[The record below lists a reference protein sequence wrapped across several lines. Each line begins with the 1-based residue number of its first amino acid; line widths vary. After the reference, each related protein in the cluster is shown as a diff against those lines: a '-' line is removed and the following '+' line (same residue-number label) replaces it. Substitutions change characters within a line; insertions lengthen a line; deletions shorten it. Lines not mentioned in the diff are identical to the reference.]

1 MAVGA
6 TVGSGEA
13 EGDTVTVG
21 GIGSVLNWK
30 LFKLHKLLSELVSK
44 RKYKACFP
52 VSIFS
57 GSIESILV
65 TGAIWESD
73 FSTEIVPKSFPS
85 V

>member
-6 TVGSGEA
+6 TVGSGEE

-44 RKYKACFP
+44 RKYK
-52 VSIFS
+52 S
-57 GSIESILV
+57 
-65 TGAIWESD
+65 
-73 FSTEIVPKSFPS
+73 
-85 V
+85 